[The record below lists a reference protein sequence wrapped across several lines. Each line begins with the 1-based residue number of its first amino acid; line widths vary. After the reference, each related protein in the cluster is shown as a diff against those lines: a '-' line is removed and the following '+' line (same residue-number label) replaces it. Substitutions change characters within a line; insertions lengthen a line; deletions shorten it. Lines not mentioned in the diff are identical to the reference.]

1 MASTDKILGFVW
13 EDGGGTV
20 LARAVGQ
27 DAVAITQASLTSV
40 AWKAFD
46 ESGATPDTPVATGT
60 LTIAT
65 DIFDTLQTDPRWT
78 LDSTGYNVKHEIAA
92 SVFSAGDH
100 IYRVEYVFDPVSG
113 EVFPMVAEMF
123 AKAMRGS

>member
-46 ESGATPDTPVATGT
+46 ESGATRDTPVANGT
-60 LTIAT
+60 LTIAD

-78 LDSTGYNVKHEIAA
+78 LDDDGYNVRHEIAA
-92 SVFSAGDH
+92 TVFSAGDH
-100 IYRVEYVFDPVSG
+100 IYRVEYTFTPATGQVFI
-113 EVFPMVAEMF
+113 MVAEMF
-123 AKAMRGS
+123 AKAIRGS